1 MSGNE
6 GVEIPKIDEEKPK
19 QKSSFS
25 GIRKVFN
32 KIRPS
37 KPKNIRELLDVS
49 EEDFNRAIA
58 RIESDYALRAQGRLN
73 DREITSESRYLMEDI
88 LDELNSIPQAK
99 QSLDNPKVIDDET
112 VEFSFSLG
120 ENHFLGTKKG
130 DSELILSKSFPKD
143 KLNIKDT
150 LTLTPFTIR
159 IERRRSSDDL
169 DIAKSIKRQ
178 FSVENTQMAL
188 SLAGH
193 FAYSLNEARFGNP
206 HKVQH
211 PLADRYSY

>member
-1 MSGNE
+1 MPQG
-6 GVEIPKIDEEKPK
+6 
-19 QKSSFS
+19 KS
-25 GIRKVFN
+25 IRYCMIV
-32 KIRPS
+32 
-37 KPKNIRELLDVS
+37 
-49 EEDFNRAIA
+49 
-58 RIESDYALRAQGRLN
+58 LN
-73 DREITSESRYLMEDI
+73 DLYNKYTGEHTGSEWNNPEISNVNNKCKYYKRKI
-88 LDELNSIPQAK
+88 F
-99 QSLDNPKVIDDET
+99 ID
-112 VEFSFSLG
+112 
-120 ENHFLGTKKG
+120 
-130 DSELILSKSFPKD
+130 KSFPKD